1 MMHEYDARDI
11 LTKYLAALSSL
22 EGVSIR
28 DAGELS
34 HPKDVIKSVLQHCL
48 RTIDDAGQRELLR
61 HAYRSLASFQEL
73 SDEERKALL
82 VLRDIGPIAP
92 TGDERQSEQAAR
104 LCDVAAPLEAA
115 LAKVKADTLI
125 LTQELTLLPGDHA
138 QD

>member
-1 MMHEYDARDI
+1 MHEYDACDV
-11 LTKYLAALSSL
+11 LTNYLAALNSL
-22 EGVSIR
+22 QGGPIR
-28 DAGELS
+28 DARELS
-34 HPKDVIKSVLQHCL
+34 HPKDIIKSVLQHCL

-92 TGDERQSEQAAR
+92 TGDERHKEQATR
-104 LCDVAAPLEAA
+104 LSDVAAPLESA
-115 LAKVKADTLI
+115 LPKLKADTVV

-138 QD
+138 PG